1 LRPPIE
7 GAISEALR
15 QALFD
20 ASQASNFRRSAM
32 EHLFLGLGYFK
43 NSSETRQLQD
53 L

>member
-1 LRPPIE
+1 LGSPIE
-7 GAISEALR
+7 GAASPALR

-20 ASQASNFRRSAM
+20 ASHASNFRRSAM
-32 EHLFLGLGYFK
+32 ENLFLGLGYFK